1 MFGEEFN
8 KDFIE
13 FSIMIDAYWTEI
25 VVKVSMTFFLDS
37 NTVKYQNC
45 NLIENKQEIN

>member
-25 VVKVSMTFFLDS
+25 SESFDEHFLDS